1 MKTITLKH
9 NNLISLITVILVCFL
24 FTSSCK
30 NEEYEYLP
38 PTFLK
43 ISGVTSVTANSTK
56 DYYTF
61 YLEDANYV
69 WIVPSGSSITSGQG
83 TSHIIVRFGTTGGT
97 ISVEA
102 KGMKAEKAITVN

>member
-1 MKTITLKH
+1 MKTVSVK
-9 NNLISLITVILVCFL
+9 NNRVVGFWALIFML
-24 FTSSCK
+24 FALSTSCE

-43 ISGVTSVTANSTK
+43 ISGVTSVTANSSK

-61 YLEDANYV
+61 YLDDADYV
-69 WIVPSGSSITSGQG
+69 WTVPTGASITSGQG
-83 TSHIIVRFGTTGGT
+83 TSHVVVRFGTTGGT

-102 KGMKAEKAITVN
+102 KGMSAEKVITVN